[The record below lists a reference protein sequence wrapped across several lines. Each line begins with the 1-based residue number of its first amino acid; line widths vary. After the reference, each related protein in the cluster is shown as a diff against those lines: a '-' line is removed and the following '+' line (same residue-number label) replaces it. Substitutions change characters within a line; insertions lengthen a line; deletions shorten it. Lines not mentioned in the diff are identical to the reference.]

1 MTAKQVD
8 MPATEPVWL
17 TAVPDDLEPPHT
29 DCRVDLARAVLG
41 AVLVADAKHQAAAI
55 RLVPPIADP
64 LLEWARQALLAA
76 VEQGRP
82 LIPAVIVVAARRAR
96 VEAPPALH
104 ADDVGFL
111 HDLERAQVMPTTL
124 PVLLD
129 ELAEAELRHAIAA
142 HGRRL
147 AAGAHRGFLPEQLA
161 LLELVGPLIDRCK
174 RLLAASR

>member
-1 MTAKQVD
+1 MTAAEVRL
-8 MPATEPVWL
+8 A
-17 TAVPDDLEPPHT
+17 AVPDEPEPHT

-76 VEQGRP
+76 VEQERP
-82 LIPAVIVVAARRAR
+82 LIPAVIVVAAERAR
-96 VEAPPALH
+96 VETPPALH
-104 ADDVGFL
+104 SDAVGFL

-161 LLELVGPLIDRCK
+161 ILEMAGPLIDRCK
-174 RLLAASR
+174 RLTGAGR